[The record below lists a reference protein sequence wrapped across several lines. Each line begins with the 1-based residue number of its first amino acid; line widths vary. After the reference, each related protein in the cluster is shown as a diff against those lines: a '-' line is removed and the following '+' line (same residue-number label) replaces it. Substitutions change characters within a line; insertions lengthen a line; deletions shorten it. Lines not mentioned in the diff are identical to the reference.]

1 MSLEI
6 HDKQLVCNVGL
17 MILGPL
23 GVIYKKCR
31 FSFVVGSGFY

>member
-23 GVIYKKCR
+23 GVIYKK
-31 FSFVVGSGFY
+31 V

>member
-6 HDKQLVCNVGL
+6 HDKQLVCIVGL

-23 GVIYKKCR
+23 GVIYKK
-31 FSFVVGSGFY
+31 V